1 MKFDGTPS
9 KKKFRGYNFYIQCN
23 EKLSKNNRKT
33 LLRTS
38 TIHLSEVESQLRVSE
53 ERKLNELVF
62 ELDPNLT
69 DYELLD
75 QWNLMYDNFGYLM
88 SQFKK
93 KWEDERI
100 KSFKKSSFK
109 HSLEFEEL
117 VQRVSTLEGQMMTM
131 KFKNR
136 NQLVGI

>member
-136 NQLVGI
+136 TQLLNI